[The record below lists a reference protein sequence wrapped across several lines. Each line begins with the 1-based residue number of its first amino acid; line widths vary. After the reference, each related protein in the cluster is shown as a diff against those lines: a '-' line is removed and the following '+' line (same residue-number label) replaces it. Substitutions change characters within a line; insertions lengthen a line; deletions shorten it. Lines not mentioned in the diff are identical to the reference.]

1 MYRLLRKPF
10 AAAPFDG
17 EGSYRYGGRW
27 SAPGTRIVYTA
38 EHLSLAMIEYL
49 VHLDPSQL
57 PIDLML
63 ARARVPDNLP
73 KLRLRADELPSE
85 WQDYPAPGSLALIGH
100 KFVRN
105 GEAAI
110 LILPSAVA
118 PTENNWLLNPQHPHF
133 HEIKREDAEPFHYN
147 PRLLRPKAG
156 EASRPQ
162 K

>member
-10 AAAPFDG
+10 AATPFDG

-27 SAPGTRIVYTA
+27 SAPGTRIAYTA

-49 VHLDPSQL
+49 VHLDPNH
-57 PIDLML
+57 PPKDLVL
-63 ARARVPDNLP
+63 ARARVPEALR
-73 KLRLRADELPSE
+73 KLQLRADELPSG
-85 WQDYPAPGSLALIGH
+85 WQDYPAPESLAVIGD

-105 GEAAI
+105 GEAAV

-133 HEIKREDAEPFHYN
+133 QKIELERTEPFEYD
-147 PRLLRPKAG
+147 PRLLRQKA
-156 EASRPQ
+156 AKKR
-162 K
+162 